1 LSESCVARGLKCI
14 NTEQEKKLMFEDQ
27 HGEDTWALSDAQDHE
42 FIPLISQEDEEAMQ
56 KEEVPEALPILSLR
70 NTVLFPGVVIPITV
84 GRDRSIRLIKEAHKE
99 EHRIGVVSQKNDD
112 IEVPNGEDLNEVGTV
127 AKVIKM
133 LRMPDGSNTVIL
145 QGQKRF
151 KWTEIVQEEP
161 YMKAR
166 VVEYDAELLPPKD
179 DEHKAL
185 MESLKELAIEIIQ
198 LSPNIPS
205 EAGFAIKS
213 IESLTFLVN
222 FIGSNMNAPV
232 EEKQAL
238 LEVAGIKARARRVL
252 ELLNKE
258 KQMLSLKRDIQTK
271 VKGELDQQQR
281 EYFLNQQLKQIQEEL
296 GNNPQAQEVAERK
309 LRAESMDWPDHAR
322 EAFNKEIIK
331 LERMNSQSAEYSV
344 QANYVDLMLDL
355 PWQKRS
361 ADNFDLFHAQA
372 VLDEDHY
379 GLEKV
384 KERIIEH
391 LAVLKIK
398 GDLKA
403 PIICLYGPP
412 GVGKTSLGRSIAK
425 ALGREYVRMS
435 LGGLRDEAEIR
446 GHRKTYIGAMPGRI
460 LQNLK
465 KAGTSNPLFVLDEID
480 KLGRDHHGDP
490 SSAMLEVLDPEQ
502 NSTFHDNYL
511 DLDYDLSNVMFLATC
526 NNLSSI
532 QPALRDRMEIIEVTG
547 YTVEEKVQIA
557 KRHLVPKHLVD
568 TGITKK
574 DLKLPV
580 KTLEAV
586 VEQYTSESG
595 VRGLEKRIGKLVR
608 NRAKEM
614 ALEED
619 YQTEISPHDLPKVLG
634 PSRERDRYQGNDT
647 PGVVTGLAWTPHGGD
662 ILFIETSLTKGTGK
676 LTLTGNLGDV
686 MKESAIIALEYI
698 KSHAREMGLEADE
711 LNQLNVHLHVPQGAI
726 PKDGPS
732 AGITMVSAMVSAF
745 TRRKIRKA
753 LAMTGEITLRGQ
765 VLPVGGIKEK
775 ILAAKRAGIKEI
787 ILCDR
792 NRQDIEEIDERYLKG
807 LTFTFVSD
815 IMEVINRAL
824 LQEKAAS

>member
-1 LSESCVARGLKCI
+1 
-14 NTEQEKKLMFEDQ
+14 MFEDQ
-27 HGEDTWALSDAQDHE
+27 HDEEGWGLSDAQDHE
-42 FIPLISQEDEEAMQ
+42 FIPLISAEDEEAMQ
-56 KEEVPEALPILSLR
+56 KEEVPEALPLLSLR

-84 GRDRSIRLIKEAHKE
+84 GRDRSIRLVKEAHKL

-112 IEVPNGEDLNEVGTV
+112 IEIPNGEDLNEVGTV

-166 VVEYDAELLPPKD
+166 VVEYDAENLPPKD
-179 DEHKAL
+179 EEHEAL
-185 MESLKELAIEIIQ
+185 MQSLKELAVEIIQ

-309 LRAESMDWPDHAR
+309 LRAESMEWPAHAK
-322 EAFNKEIIK
+322 EAFNKEILK

-355 PWQKRS
+355 PWEKKS
-361 ADNFDLFHAQA
+361 LDNFDLHHAQA

-502 NSTFHDNYL
+502 NSAFHDNYL

-526 NNLSSI
+526 NSLASI

-557 KRHLVPKHLVD
+557 KRHLVPKHLTE
-568 TGITKK
+568 TGITSKQ
-574 DLKLPV
+574 LKLPV
-580 KTLEAV
+580 KTIEAV

-608 NRAKEM
+608 NRAKEL

-619 YQTEISPHDLPKVLG
+619 FTVEVTADQLPNVLG
-634 PSRERDRYQGNDT
+634 PSREKDRYQGNDT

-662 ILFIETSLTKGTGK
+662 ILFIETSLTKGNGK

-698 KSHAREMGLEADE
+698 KSHAKELGLDADE
-711 LNQLNVHLHVPQGAI
+711 LNKRNVHLHVPQGAI

-753 LAMTGEITLRGQ
+753 IAMTGEITLRGQ

-787 ILCDR
+787 ILCER
-792 NRQDIEEIDERYLKG
+792 NRQDIDEIDERYLKG

-815 IMEVINRAL
+815 IMEVVDRAV
-824 LQEKAAS
+824 LQTKAG

>member
-1 LSESCVARGLKCI
+1 
-14 NTEQEKKLMFEDQ
+14 
-27 HGEDTWALSDAQDHE
+27 
-42 FIPLISQEDEEAMQ
+42 
-56 KEEVPEALPILSLR
+56 
-70 NTVLFPGVVIPITV
+70 
-84 GRDRSIRLIKEAHKE
+84 
-99 EHRIGVVSQKNDD
+99 
-112 IEVPNGEDLNEVGTV
+112 
-127 AKVIKM
+127 
-133 LRMPDGSNTVIL
+133 
-145 QGQKRF
+145 
-151 KWTEIVQEEP
+151 EP

-166 VVEYDAELLPPKD
+166 VVEYDAENLPPKD
-179 DEHKAL
+179 EEHEAL
-185 MESLKELAIEIIQ
+185 MQSLKELAVEIIQ

-238 LEVAGIKARARRVL
+238 LEVAGIKARAGRVL
-252 ELLNKE
+252 ELLNQE

-309 LRAESMDWPDHAR
+309 LRAESMEWPAHAK
-322 EAFNKEIIK
+322 EAFDKEILK

-355 PWQKRS
+355 PWEKKS
-361 ADNFDLFHAQA
+361 LDNFDLHHAQA

-502 NSTFHDNYL
+502 NSAFHDNYL
-511 DLDYDLSNVMFLATC
+511 DLDYDLSNVMFIATC
-526 NNLSSI
+526 NSLASI

-557 KRHLVPKHLVD
+557 KRHLVPKHLTE
-568 TGITKK
+568 TGITSKQ
-574 DLKLPV
+574 LKLPV
-580 KTLEAV
+580 KTIETV

-608 NRAKEM
+608 NRAKEL
-614 ALEED
+614 ALEEEFTVEVTAD
-619 YQTEISPHDLPKVLG
+619 QLPDVLG
-634 PSRERDRYQGNDT
+634 PSREKDRYQGNDT

-662 ILFIETSLTKGTGK
+662 ILFIETSLTKGNGK

-698 KSHAREMGLEADE
+698 KSHAEELGLDADE
-711 LNQLNVHLHVPQGAI
+711 LNKRNVHLHVPQGAI

-753 LAMTGEITLRGQ
+753 VAMTGEITLRGQ

-787 ILCDR
+787 ILCER
-792 NRQDIEEIDERYLKG
+792 NRQDIDEIDARYLKG

-815 IMEVINRAL
+815 IMEVVNRAV
-824 LQEKAAS
+824 LQTKVG

>member
-1 LSESCVARGLKCI
+1 
-14 NTEQEKKLMFEDQ
+14 MFEDQ
-27 HGEDTWALSDAQDHE
+27 HEEEGWGLSDAQDHE
-42 FIPLISQEDEEAMQ
+42 FIPLISAEDEEAMQ
-56 KEEVPEALPILSLR
+56 KEEVPEDLPLLSLR

-84 GRDRSIRLIKEAHKE
+84 GRDRSIRLVKEAHKL

-112 IEVPNGEDLNEVGTV
+112 IEIPNGEDLNEVGTV

-166 VVEYDAELLPPKD
+166 VVEYDAENLPKKD
-179 DEHKAL
+179 DEHEAL
-185 MESLKELAIEIIQ
+185 MQSLKELAVEIIQ

-309 LRAESMDWPDHAR
+309 LRAESMEWPAHAK
-322 EAFNKEIIK
+322 EAFDKEILK

-355 PWQKRS
+355 PWEKKS
-361 ADNFDLFHAQA
+361 LDNFDLHHAQA

-379 GLEKV
+379 GLDKV

-412 GVGKTSLGRSIAK
+412 GVGKTSLGRSVAK
-425 ALGREYVRMS
+425 TLGREYVRMS

-502 NSTFHDNYL
+502 NSAFHDNYL

-526 NNLSSI
+526 NSLASI

-557 KRHLVPKHLVD
+557 KRHLVPKHLNE
-568 TGITKK
+568 TGITSKQ
-574 DLKLPV
+574 LKLPV
-580 KTLEAV
+580 KTIEAV

-608 NRAKEM
+608 NRAKEL
-614 ALEED
+614 ALEEEFTVEVTAD
-619 YQTEISPHDLPKVLG
+619 QLPDVLG
-634 PSRERDRYQGNDT
+634 PSREKDRYQGNDT

-662 ILFIETSLTKGTGK
+662 ILFIETSLTKGNGK

-698 KSHAREMGLEADE
+698 KSHAEELGLDADE
-711 LNQLNVHLHVPQGAI
+711 LNKRNVHLHVPQGAI

-745 TRRKIRKA
+745 TRRKIRNA
-753 LAMTGEITLRGQ
+753 VAMTGEITLRGQ

-787 ILCDR
+787 ILCER
-792 NRQDIEEIDERYLKG
+792 NRQDIDEIDARYLKG

-815 IMEVINRAL
+815 IMEVVDRAL
-824 LQEKAAS
+824 LQTKAG